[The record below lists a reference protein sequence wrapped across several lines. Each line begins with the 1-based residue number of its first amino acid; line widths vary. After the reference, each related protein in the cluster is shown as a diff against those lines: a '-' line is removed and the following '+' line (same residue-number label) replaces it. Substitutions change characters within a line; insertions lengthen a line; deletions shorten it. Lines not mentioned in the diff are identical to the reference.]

1 MWESRLLSGSV
12 NGLIFVCSTLKEN
25 NFMVCKNIMKFIVF
39 VPDQEHS
46 LPLHE
51 RHSRSSEVVL
61 GALAPDAMLN
71 PPLMIHNK
79 ETNV

>member
-1 MWESRLLSGSV
+1 
-12 NGLIFVCSTLKEN
+12 
-25 NFMVCKNIMKFIVF
+25 MKFIVF